1 MWEEQTIGEKVI
13 TITSDASRIQYGGWD
28 YPIEELEYLLEEH
41 DGESFVLMDGRL
53 YEAKEF

>member
-1 MWEEQTIGEKVI
+1 MGSRTI

-41 DGESFVLMDGRL
+41 DGEAFVLMNGRL
-53 YEAKEF
+53 YEAKDF